1 MRAVIQR
8 VDMAEVR
15 VGAEIVGA
23 IGLGI
28 LALVAVVPGDDGE
41 DVDFISRKLRNLRVF
56 DDEQGRMNRSLA
68 DVDGELL
75 LVSQFTLMGDCR
87 KGNRPSFSRAA
98 EPVEAQNVYEQLVEA
113 LRSQGVR
120 RVETGRFRARMTLWS
135 INNGP
140 VTLLLDSREKAF

>member
-8 VDMAEVR
+8 VDRAEVQ
-15 VGAEIVGA
+15 VAGEIVGA
-23 IGLGI
+23 IGPGI
-28 LALVAVVPGDDGE
+28 LALVAVVPGDDSR
-41 DVDFISRKLRNLRVF
+41 DVEFISRKLRLLRIF
-56 DDEQGRMNRSLA
+56 DDEAGRMNRSLA

-87 KGNRPSFSRAA
+87 KGNRPSYSRAA
-98 EPVEAQNVYEQLVEA
+98 EPVEAQRVYGQLVET

-120 RVETGRFRARMTLWS
+120 RVETGRFQAHMALCS

-140 VTLLLDSREKAF
+140 VTLLLDSRREVY